1 MRVEQIAFPV
11 IRQIAKRTRLAKVV
25 FGLVGT
31 DNPFEP
37 EFYKDPYPR
46 LNRLWEKGP
55 VFYHR
60 IFGQWIVIG
69 YDEVHEL
76 LRSGDTA
83 VSQTVEVLLSVRPY
97 SALSDQAKSSFRS
110 WVLVTDPPDHTRLRS
125 LVSRAFT
132 PKRTAGW
139 EPRVTEVANALIEAM
154 RDAAEPEVVANFT
167 TKLPIYV
174 IGDILGLPR
183 DRWDWLKEASDSIA
197 CLLDPFL
204 TFDPVVMNRHFAD
217 LHSYFLEVAAQRRAE
232 PQDDLISVLVQ
243 AADGDA
249 LTDDEL
255 VAMIEILMIAGH
267 ETTTGMLG
275 NAIVALAAH
284 PEQRELF
291 RSRSDLHENAIEELI
306 RFDSSVAS
314 GIRVAT
320 KEMQLGNKT
329 IKAGARVA
337 ILWGAANR
345 DPRRWPDANELHLDR
360 DNPRSISFGHG
371 IHHCLGA
378 ALARLEMRIGL
389 GAFIDGFGDYTID
402 TSRVEWKKSGALRGP
417 VVLPVQR
424 EPNPAL
430 TAQVEGASSR
440 MT

>member
-1 MRVEQIAFPV
+1 MKVEQIAFPV
-11 IRQIAKRTRLAKVV
+11 IRQIAKRTRLAKAV

-37 EFYKDPYPR
+37 EFYIDPYPR
-46 LNRLWEKGP
+46 LSKLWQKGP

-76 LRSGDTA
+76 LRSGDTT
-83 VSQTVEVLLSVRPY
+83 VSQTVDVLLSVRPY
-97 SALSDQAKSSFRS
+97 SALSDRAKSSFRN
-110 WVLVTDPPDHTRLRS
+110 WVLVTDPPDHTRLRA

-132 PKRTAGW
+132 PKRIAGW
-139 EPRVTEVANALIEAM
+139 EPRITEVANNLIEAM
-154 RDAAEPEVVANFT
+154 RDAGEPDVVANFT
-167 TKLPIYV
+167 TRLPIYV

-204 TFDPVVMNRHFAD
+204 MFDPVAMNGHFAD
-217 LHSYFLEVAAQRRAE
+217 LHAYFLAIAAQRRAE
-232 PQDDLISVLVQ
+232 PRDDLISVLVQ

-275 NAIVALAAH
+275 NSIVALAAH
-284 PEQRELF
+284 PDQRELF
-291 RSRSDLHENAIEELI
+291 RSRPGLRENAIEELI
-306 RFDSSVAS
+306 RFDSSVTS
-314 GIRVAT
+314 GVRVAT
-320 KEMQLGNKT
+320 KEIKLGDKT
-329 IKAGARVA
+329 IKAGARIA

-345 DPRRWPDANELHLDR
+345 DLRRWPDANELHLDR
-360 DNPRSISFGHG
+360 ESPRSISFGHG

-378 ALARLEMRIGL
+378 ALARMETRIGL
-389 GAFIDGFGDYTID
+389 GAFIEAFGDYTID
-402 TSRVEWKKSGALRGP
+402 PSTVEWKKSGALRGP
-417 VVLPVQR
+417 IVLPVQR
-424 EPNPAL
+424 GPVP
-430 TAQVEGASSR
+430 S
-440 MT
+440 

>member
-1 MRVEQIAFPV
+1 MRVEQVAFPV

-31 DNPFEP
+31 ENPFDP
-37 EFYKDPYPR
+37 GFYIDPYPR
-46 LNRLWEKGP
+46 VNKLWEKGP

-60 IFGQWIVIG
+60 IFGQWMVIG

-76 LRSGDTA
+76 LRSSDTA
-83 VSQTVEVLLSVRPY
+83 VSDTVEVLLSVRPY
-97 SALSDQAKSSFRS
+97 SSLSDQAKSSFS
-110 WVLVTDPPDHTRLRS
+110 NWVLVNDPPDHTRLRA

-132 PKRTAGW
+132 PKRIASW
-139 EPRVTEVANALIEAM
+139 EPRITNVANELVAAM
-154 RDAAEPEVVANFT
+154 GDAGEPDVVKNFT

-197 CLLDPFL
+197 GLLDPFL
-204 TFDPVVMNRHFAD
+204 EFDPVAMNRHFAD
-217 LHSYFLEVAAQRRAE
+217 LHVYFLSIAAARRAE
-232 PQDDLISVLVQ
+232 PRDDVISALVQ
-243 AADGDA
+243 AVDGDA
-249 LTDDEL
+249 LTDEEL
-255 VAMIEILMIAGH
+255 VAMIQILMIAGH

-284 PEQRELF
+284 PDQRELF
-291 RSRSDLHENAIEELI
+291 RTRPDLRENAIEELI
-306 RFDSSVAS
+306 RFDSSVTS
-314 GIRVAT
+314 GVRVAT
-320 KEMQLGNKT
+320 KEVQLGDKT

-360 DNPRSISFGHG
+360 ANPRSVSFGHG

-378 ALARLEMRIGL
+378 ALARMEMRIGL
-389 GAFIDGFGDYTID
+389 GAFIDAFGDYTID

-417 VVLPVQR
+417 IVLPVR
-424 EPNPAL
+424 RA
-430 TAQVEGASSR
+430 TDSARSR
-440 MT
+440 